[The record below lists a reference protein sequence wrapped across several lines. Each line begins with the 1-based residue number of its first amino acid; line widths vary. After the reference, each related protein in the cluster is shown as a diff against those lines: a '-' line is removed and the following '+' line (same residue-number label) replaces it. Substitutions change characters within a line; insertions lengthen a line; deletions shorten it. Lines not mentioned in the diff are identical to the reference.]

1 MALGVHPSKE
11 RAREIVARLRATY
24 PDAICSLTFSS
35 PLELLVA
42 TILAAQC
49 TDERVNKVTAT
60 LFKKYPTVAD
70 YANADPAE
78 LEADIRPTGF
88 YRNKAKN
95 IQAMAHIVIDT
106 YGGVVPSEM
115 NQLVT
120 LPGVARKTAN
130 VVQGNAFGRI
140 EGVVVDTHVGRIS
153 RRLDL
158 TTAEDPVKVERDLME
173 LIDQPDWLDFSHML
187 IYHGRA
193 VCKAPM
199 PLCGECMLRDV
210 CPTGSPTT
218 AE

>member
-95 IQAMAHIVIDT
+95 IQAMAHMVIDT

-173 LIDQPDWLDFSHML
+173 LIDQPDWLAFSHML